1 MAFIIKNIKDVP
13 DTILETLN
21 NMMNRNCQ
29 AGKFSLRNIRDKY
42 STNTD
47 ILYLL
52 ENDVPVYF
60 LLLDIFAKHKTVYI
74 HDVCVNKSNRGKG
87 LFKKSVAVISKY
99 YSKKGFTSLT
109 LDASDSTKEE
119 GLNQKARINIFHS
132 AGFNI
137 NLETGYFKGDGNY
150 EIIETTVSL
159 DDGQIVTL
167 KTVSGKSYKATDKNG
182 NLITIDISQIETCY
196 DGDANQISCPMIIN
210 IVKNGGR
217 KTRRNKR

>member
-1 MAFIIKNIKDVP
+1 MAFIIKNIKDVS
-13 DTILETLN
+13 DTILDTLN

-29 AGKFSLRNIRDKY
+29 AGKFSLHDIRDKY

-60 LLLDIFAKHKTVYI
+60 LLLDIFAKHKTVYV
-74 HDVCVNKSNRGKG
+74 HDVCINKSNRGKG
-87 LFKKSVAVISKY
+87 LFKKSVASIAKH

-119 GLNQKARINIFHS
+119 GLNQKARIHIFHS

-137 NLETGYFKGDGNY
+137 NLETGYFKEDGNY
-150 EIIETTVSL
+150 EIIETVVSL
-159 DDGQIVTL
+159 DNGQIVKL
-167 KTVSGKSYKATDKNG
+167 KTHIGKSYKATDKNG
-182 NLITIDISQIETCY
+182 HTITVDISQIANCF
-196 DGDANQISCPMIIN
+196 DGDSNQLSCPMIMHIG
-210 IVKNGGR
+210 KNGGR
-217 KTRRNKR
+217 KTRRRSR